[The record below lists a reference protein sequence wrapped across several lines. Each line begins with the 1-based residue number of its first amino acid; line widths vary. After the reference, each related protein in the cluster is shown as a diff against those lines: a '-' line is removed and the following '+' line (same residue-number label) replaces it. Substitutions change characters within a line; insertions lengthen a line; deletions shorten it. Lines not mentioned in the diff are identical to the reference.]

1 MQISVWPLP
10 NNEVLGTDN
19 DSWIVIKEIHLK
31 KILLEAFGD
40 DDKKK
45 ILMSVIQ
52 EPMIISDILD
62 TCEVAHTSGY
72 RKIRSLIR
80 AGLLVSPDEIMQS
93 GRITKRYRSIIEI
106 LKIGIRKNRV
116 IVKVKFSKTPNHNHA
131 KFKDATNAEANK
143 K

>member
-1 MQISVWPLP
+1 MQVSVWPLP

-19 DSWIVIKEIHLK
+19 DNWVVIKEIHLK

-52 EPMIISDILD
+52 EPLIISDILD
-62 TCEVAHTSGY
+62 NCQVPHTSGY

-80 AGLLVSPDEIMQS
+80 VGLLVSPDEIMQN
-93 GRITKRYRSIIEI
+93 GRITKRYRSIIET

-116 IVKVKFSKTPNHNHA
+116 IVKVKFSKTSNYRHVQ
-131 KFKDATNAEANK
+131 FKETTVAEAE
-143 K
+143 

>member
-1 MQISVWPLP
+1 MQVSVWPLP

-45 ILMSVIQ
+45 ILMVTIQ

-62 TCEVAHTSGY
+62 TCNVAHTSGY

-80 AGLLVSPDEIMQS
+80 AGLLVSPDEIMQG

-116 IVKVKFSKTPNHNHA
+116 IVKVKFSKMPNHSHA
-131 KFKDATNAEANK
+131 QFKETTIAEAE
-143 K
+143 

>member
-1 MQISVWPLP
+1 MQVGVWPLP

-45 ILMSVIQ
+45 ILMAVIQ

-62 TCEVAHTSGY
+62 TCQVAHTSGY

-80 AGLLVSPDEIMQS
+80 AGLLVSPDEINQN
-93 GRITKRYRSIIEI
+93 GRITKRYRSIIDT

-116 IVKVKFSKTPNHNHA
+116 IVKVKFSKAMNYNHA
-131 KFKDATNAEANK
+131 QFKETTIAEAE
-143 K
+143 

>member
-1 MQISVWPLP
+1 MQVSVWPLP
-10 NNEVLGTDN
+10 NNEVSGTDN
-19 DSWIVIKEIHLK
+19 DSWIVIKEINLK
-31 KILLEAFGD
+31 KTLLEAFGD

-45 ILMSVIQ
+45 ILMAVIQ

-62 TCEVAHTSGY
+62 TCNVAHTSGY

-80 AGLLVSPDEIMQS
+80 AGLLVSPDEIMQN

-116 IVKVKFSKTPNHNHA
+116 IVKVKFSKKPNHRNA
-131 KFKDATNAEANK
+131 QFKDTTVAEAE
-143 K
+143 